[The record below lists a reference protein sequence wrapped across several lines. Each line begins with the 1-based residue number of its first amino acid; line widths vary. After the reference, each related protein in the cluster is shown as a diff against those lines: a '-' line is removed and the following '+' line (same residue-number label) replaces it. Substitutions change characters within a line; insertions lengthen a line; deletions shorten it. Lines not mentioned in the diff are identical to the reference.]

1 MATHNKKPTMDEY
14 EGIEAIGLAEK
25 VEIISTDDEKIKSI
39 GELLSSDS
47 SRNILK
53 LLFDQVL
60 TANQIAQ
67 KTEISLPLVIY
78 HLKKMQEMGIVKIT
92 NIGKNIKT
100 QDMKFYTSSKFAI
113 VILPSNVT
121 EKAKT
126 SKSLANSFKAIYRFG
141 SIAVAA
147 VATWF
152 ASRIAQNVQ
161 TNPNANMPGTTSGPA
176 ITNTIQRVANST
188 GPAAN
193 TSPATSTGSS
203 VVTSPAPP
211 GAEHGTQAMAP
222 VIHGA
227 ANSTGHAASTA
238 QTTSSGSYAATV
250 PAPSGVEHGAA
261 PVMAPAIQGAANST
275 GFAASTA
282 PTTSTGSSAVGTIP
296 SPLGAEHGA
305 VPVIAP
311 MIQAQQ
317 SIGIA
322 TDILWSVIFTLSVV
336 IAGLIIE
343 RVFRAYRR

>member
-14 EGIEAIGLAEK
+14 QGIQAIGLAEK
-25 VEIISTDDEKIKSI
+25 VEIISTDDEKIKSV

-47 SRNILK
+47 GRNILK

-78 HLKKMQEMGIVKIT
+78 HLKKMQDMGIVKIT

-161 TNPNANMPGTTSGPA
+161 TNPNANIPGITGGPA

-188 GPAAN
+188 GP
-193 TSPATSTGSS
+193 PA
-203 VVTSPAPP
+203 
-211 GAEHGTQAMAP
+211 
-222 VIHGA
+222 
-227 ANSTGHAASTA
+227 
-238 QTTSSGSYAATV
+238 
-250 PAPSGVEHGAA
+250 
-261 PVMAPAIQGAANST
+261 
-275 GFAASTA
+275 
-282 PTTSTGSSAVGTIP
+282 TSTGSSAVGTVP
-296 SPLGAEHGA
+296 APLGAEHGA
-305 VPVIAP
+305 VQVIIPAV
-311 MIQAQQ
+311 QAQQ

-322 TDILWSVIFTLSVV
+322 ADILWSVIFTLSVV

>member
-1 MATHNKKPTMDEY
+1 PTMDEY
-14 EGIEAIGLAEK
+14 QGIQAIGLAEK
-25 VEIISTDDEKIKSI
+25 VEIISTDDEKIKSV

-47 SRNILK
+47 GRNILK

-78 HLKKMQEMGIVKIT
+78 HLKKMQDMGIVKIT

-161 TNPNANMPGTTSGPA
+161 TNPNANIPGTTGGPA

-188 GPAAN
+188 GPAAS
-193 TSPATSTGSS
+193 TAQTTSTGSS
-203 VVTSPAPP
+203 VVTAPTP
-211 GAEHGTQAMAP
+211 SGAEQGTQAMAP

-227 ANSTGHAASTA
+227 ANNTGPAAGAA
-238 QTTSSGSYAATV
+238 QTTSSGSYASTV
-250 PAPSGVEHGAA
+250 PA
-261 PVMAPAIQGAANST
+261 
-275 GFAASTA
+275 
-282 PTTSTGSSAVGTIP
+282 
-296 SPLGAEHGA
+296 PLGAEHGA
-305 VPVIAP
+305 VQVIIPVV
-311 MIQAQQ
+311 QAQQ

-322 TDILWSVIFTLSVV
+322 ADILWSVIFTLSIV

-343 RVFRAYRR
+343 RVFRA